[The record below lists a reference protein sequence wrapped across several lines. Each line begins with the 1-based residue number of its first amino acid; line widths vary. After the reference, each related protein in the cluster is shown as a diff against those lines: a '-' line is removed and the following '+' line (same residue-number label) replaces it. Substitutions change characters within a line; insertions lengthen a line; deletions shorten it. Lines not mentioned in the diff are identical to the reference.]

1 MEVLLCQ
8 NTAMLGWR
16 RDVTKIVVLITDAP
30 QHISGDGL
38 VAGIWK
44 PYKHECSLV
53 DVSRHTLS
61 FCDLKSWVSLLI
73 HSCQGDSSWTQDG
86 RTRPVKIYP
95 SLEQDYPSLAD
106 INYQLEQTDTT
117 LIFGTPSKVLSLYQ
131 QMVDEPNLF
140 RRAVAKDIGTDGVIN
155 INSKHP

>member
-1 MEVLLCQ
+1 M
-8 NTAMLGWR
+8 
-16 RDVTKIVVLITDAP
+16 
-30 QHISGDGL
+30 
-38 VAGIWK
+38 
-44 PYKHECSLV
+44 
-53 DVSRHTLS
+53 
-61 FCDLKSWVSLLI
+61 VSLLI
-73 HSCQGDSSWTQDG
+73 QLLQYQGDSSWTQDG

-140 RRAVAKDIGTDGVIN
+140 RRAVAKDIGTDGVIVFL
-155 INSKHP
+155 ST